1 MRTSAKRRLAWIAFA
16 LLSYTA
22 HASSWP
28 SAPVP
33 SGTRTDEVAQ
43 HIVFNGLDM
52 RAQTFVSTRS
62 QDELIAFYRKA
73 WDKEVVVN
81 RMGSAEVIG
90 HRDGDYYITVQ
101 VSSSGSGSKGNI
113 GIVDVASAP
122 KHFVPGKG
130 LPAPAGSKVFNDIAY
145 PDDSVPARTVAMRN
159 GLSPTQNG
167 AYFRER
173 LLADGWKVSD
183 AGTCG
188 GNDCVMRYERGDSK
202 LTLLV
207 MRERDGQSQVL
218 INVLQP

>member
-1 MRTSAKRRLAWIAFA
+1 M
-16 LLSYTA
+16 A
-22 HASSWP
+22 HAGSWP
-28 SAPVP
+28 NPPLPA
-33 SGTRTDEVAQ
+33 GTRTEDVAQ

-52 RAQTFVSTRS
+52 HAQTFTSTQN
-62 QDELIAFYRKA
+62 QDELVEFYRKA

-81 RMGSAEVIG
+81 RMGPAQVIG

-101 VSSSGSGSKGNI
+101 VNGTGSGSKGNI
-113 GIVDVASAP
+113 GIVDVADAP

-159 GLSPTQNG
+159 GLSPTQNT

-173 LLADGWKVSD
+173 LVADGWKVSD

-188 GNDCVMRYERGDSK
+188 ASDCVMRYERGESK

-207 MRERDGQSQVL
+207 MREGASQSQVL

>member
-1 MRTSAKRRLAWIAFA
+1 MRTSARHLLAWAACTA
-16 LLSYTA
+16 LPSVALA
-22 HASSWP
+22 GSWP
-28 SAPVP
+28 SAPLP
-33 SGTRTDEVAQ
+33 AGTRTDEVAQ

-52 RAQTFVSTRS
+52 RAQTFTSSHS
-62 QDELIAFYRKA
+62 QDDLVEFYRKA

-81 RMGSAEVIG
+81 RLGPAQVIG

-113 GIVDVASAP
+113 GIVDVADAP

-159 GLSPTQNG
+159 SLSPAQNT
-167 AYFRER
+167 AYFREH
-173 LLADGWKVSD
+173 LVADGWKVDD

-188 GNDCVMRYERGDSK
+188 AANCVMRYERGDSK

-207 MRERDGQSQVL
+207 MRESASQSQVL

>member
-1 MRTSAKRRLAWIAFA
+1 MRTSVRRLLAWAACIA
-16 LLSYTA
+16 LSCVA

-28 SAPVP
+28 NPPLP
-33 SGTRTDEVAQ
+33 SGTRTDDVAQ

-52 RAQTFVSTRS
+52 HAQTFTSPHS
-62 QDELIAFYRKA
+62 QDELVDFYRKA

-81 RMGSAEVIG
+81 RLGPAEVIG

-101 VSSSGSGSKGNI
+101 VSSTGAGSKGNI

-122 KHFVPGKG
+122 KHFVPGEG
-130 LPAPAGSKVFNDIAY
+130 LPAPAGSKVFNDITY
-145 PDDSVPARTVAMRN
+145 PDDNVPARTVAMRN
-159 GLSPTQNG
+159 SLSPTQNG

-188 GNDCVMRYERGDSK
+188 NSDCVMRYERGDSK

-207 MRERDGQSQVL
+207 MHEGTGQSQVL

>member
-1 MRTSAKRRLAWIAFA
+1 MLP
-16 LLSYTA
+16 LMA
-22 HASSWP
+22 HAGSWP
-28 SAPVP
+28 SPPVP
-33 SGTRTDEVAQ
+33 AGTRTDEVAQ

-52 RAQTFVSTRS
+52 HAQTFTSAQS
-62 QDELIAFYRKA
+62 QDELVEFYRKA

-81 RMGSAEVIG
+81 RLGQAQVIG

-101 VSSSGSGSKGNI
+101 VSGSGAGSKGNI

-159 GLSPTQNG
+159 SLSPAQNT

-173 LLADGWKVSD
+173 LVADGWKASD
-183 AGTCG
+183 AGACG

-207 MRERDGQSQVL
+207 MREGASQSQVL